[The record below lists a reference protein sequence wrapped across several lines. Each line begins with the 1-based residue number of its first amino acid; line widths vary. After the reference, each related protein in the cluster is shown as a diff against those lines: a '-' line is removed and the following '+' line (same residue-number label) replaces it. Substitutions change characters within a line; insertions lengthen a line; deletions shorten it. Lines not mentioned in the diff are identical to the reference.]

1 MKIFQKLLISSVAAS
16 FVVPV
21 LAQDTLKITVT
32 GTRSE
37 RSAETFPG
45 SIDVMDLEEINTK
58 NTADTIDILDDFT
71 GVSFENIYSSKSG
84 YKGNYNAG
92 KVNIRGVDGNR
103 VLMMIDGVRL
113 PESYIYGIICIGQ
126 S

>member
-1 MKIFQKLLISSVAAS
+1 MKLFQKLLISTVATT

-32 GTRSE
+32 GTRTE

-58 NTADTIDILDDFT
+58 NTGDTIDTFLHLKIVYWILQKLKMYFLIQKIRNKIT
-71 GVSFENIYSSKSG
+71 INQSVM
-84 YKGNYNAG
+84 G
-92 KVNIRGVDGNR
+92 KKK
-103 VLMMIDGVRL
+103 
-113 PESYIYGIICIGQ
+113 
-126 S
+126 